1 MISFVSLLLLIYI
14 VFIWVRILNIK
25 SFCSVIFT
33 ATLILSLL
41 IFWSSLF
48 ASYQNNLTDL
58 GCWNIFFVIIAIFTT
73 CISLY
78 KSELSNRV
86 WKNRIDF
93 SKFEN
98 KLKILFSSKIVTI
111 LFVAIILISFMNL
124 FIIMWFEPGT
134 PDVLEYHLARVAYYL
149 QQGSFA
155 HYNAHYWAQ
164 EVYPLVSTSIFTF
177 ITLIANK
184 NAGLSALA
192 QWIACWVAMISV
204 YGIARQL
211 GANIHRSAI
220 AAIVFSSLT
229 IVIAEAATAQNDLLM
244 AALTG
249 ITIYYFISYYQKR
262 KILDIIFAIISAG
275 LLVGIKFTWILVA
288 LPLLILIIYCIKLDF
303 RKWLLI
309 TFIST
314 IVIFTIILPSGYLI
328 NYQKYGDFLGPLNIR
343 SKYTNEGY
351 SVVELFIKSIFNI
364 VRYSV
369 DGVSL
374 DGYIPG
380 KVVNSIQWG
389 LRAPI
394 EKGVSS
400 IGLDLTSEYGVKLP
414 YVFSYYRQTT
424 ATENSSGYGI
434 AGFLLIIP
442 AMIIALFMPGL
453 PRLLSI
459 LFCTFII
466 SQSLASPYDYFHF
479 RFFVLSAVFVTPLIA
494 IVNWKP
500 WYLNISIFMV
510 LVGAISTS
518 LCRQGISFIPVYVD
532 NKWYPPYLPVSRSEQ
547 LSREV
552 PDRQMMFELIDVIF
566 PVGSK
571 IALDFRPIIAE
582 YAFFGDGLNRKCYP
596 IRDFE
601 GNRVPLPIDTDYLVY
616 SEDSPL
622 FRKGDPVIIGGH
634 ERYGTIFYR
643 QIKGNK

>member
-1 MISFVSLLLLIYI
+1 MISFLSLLLLFYI
-14 VFIWVRILNIK
+14 VFIWVRILNLR
-25 SFCSVIFT
+25 SFCSITFT
-33 ATLILSLL
+33 TVLILSVL

-48 ASYQNNLTDL
+48 ASYQNNLADL
-58 GCWNIFFVIIAIFTT
+58 GCWSLFLLIISIFST

-78 KSELSNRV
+78 KDEIRRRV
-86 WKNRIDF
+86 WVNSIDL
-93 SKFEN
+93 SIFEN
-98 KLKILFSSKIVTI
+98 KLKILFSSKMITI
-111 LFVAIILISFMNL
+111 LLMTIILISFVNL

-155 HYNAHYWAQ
+155 NYNAHYWAQ

-177 ITLIANK
+177 ITLVANK

-220 AAIVFSSLT
+220 AAIIFSSLT

-244 AALTG
+244 AAFTG
-249 ITIYYFISYYQKR
+249 IIIYYFISYYQTR
-262 KILDIIFAIISAG
+262 KIPDIVFAIISAG
-275 LLVGIKFTWILVA
+275 LLIGIKFTWILVA
-288 LPLLILIIYCIKLDF
+288 LPLFILMLYFIKLDF

-309 TFIST
+309 AFIST
-314 IVIFTIILPSGYLI
+314 IVTFTIILPSGYFM
-328 NYQKYGDFLGPLNIR
+328 NYQKYGNVFGPLNVR
-343 SKYTNEGY
+343 SKYTNEGN
-351 SVVELFIKSIFNI
+351 SVIELLGKSIFNI

-369 DGVSL
+369 DGISM

-380 KVVNSIQWG
+380 KIVNSIQWA
-389 LRAPI
+389 LRTPI
-394 EKGVSS
+394 EKGVYS
-400 IGLDLTSEYGVKLP
+400 IGIDLTSEYGVKLP

-424 ATENSSGYGI
+424 ATENSSGYGV
-434 AGFLLIIP
+434 AGFLLVIP
-442 AMIIALFMPGL
+442 AMVIALFIPGL

-459 LFCTFII
+459 LFLTFII
-466 SQSLASPYDYFHF
+466 TQSSASPYDYFHF
-479 RFFVLSAVFVTPLIA
+479 RFFVLSAIFVTPLIA
-494 IVNWKP
+494 IVDWKP
-500 WYLNISIFMV
+500 WYLNISIFLV
-510 LVGAISTS
+510 LFGAISTS
-518 LCRQGISFIPVYVD
+518 LCRQGISFIPVYVN

-552 PDRQMMFELIDVIF
+552 PDRQVMFELIDVIF
-566 PVGSK
+566 PAGSK

-582 YAFFGDGLNRKCYP
+582 YAFFGECLNKKCYP
-596 IRDFE
+596 IRDFK
-601 GNRVPLPIDTDYLVY
+601 GIRVPLPSDIDYLVY

-643 QIKGNK
+643 QIKGSK